1 MPVPGVVAADLV
13 LVEAGLVLGGL
24 EALLDGLITNG
35 KFCCVRRLRHPVW
48 NNREAI
54 LAMDFYVTI
63 GTGWPGAAATRPSQP
78 GITTAPGS
86 PATQKFSW
94 SVSEWLLPY

>member
-1 MPVPGVVAADLV
+1 MIEAEIV
-13 LVEAGLVLGGL
+13 LVPL

-63 GTGWPGAAATRPSQP
+63 GTSACGPISCWCPDPVISPQYAAR
-78 GITTAPGS
+78 
-86 PATQKFSW
+86 
-94 SVSEWLLPY
+94 VSRISSAVLVHT

>member
-35 KFCCVRRLRHPVW
+35 KFCCVWRLRHPVW

-63 GTGWPGAAATRPSQP
+63 GTSTCGPISCWCPDPVISPQYAAR
-78 GITTAPGS
+78 
-86 PATQKFSW
+86 
-94 SVSEWLLPY
+94 VSRISSAVLVQT